1 MMNSLALRLE
11 KSLVPILG
19 RRYHTRSA
27 THLLAAPSSAV
38 SVGRNHLLQP
48 LILMKLPACPR
59 RRSVDGGPSDVCP
72 TPTSTNIRFFTSS
85 KRRPKPQLPPPPKFD
100 YKFDYHHTL
109 KTLQGIHQYV
119 KDNLSLDLWTV
130 NLLLVGFV
138 AGPYIYNAMKNSPHT
153 QDDYMFSIPVDD
165 PVEHSVRILME
176 LNEES
181 PSSSSSDEESFLK
194 SAFKNPEEDAKR
206 ILNDLLASEHLRTTA
221 SRIAS
226 GVIQSDP
233 FQNACKVLVRNIW
246 NDLVNDPETNN
257 QLVALVQAVLKN
269 DKVYAAVK
277 DMMVTLV
284 NDEEVYQELTKLVV
298 QLGEEKEVL
307 DATQRLLTESTHKTL
322 NDPSVLDHSMEFAT
336 EVVGDDV
343 VQRSGGEALRN
354 TLGYAVQ
361 PSSEAVLA
369 GLGTMIVAGLLH
381 FYFFRGGRSS
391 YIDEIMSPRPSFDS
405 LSVSDAGRNRSF
417 DSDAG
422 GKNVIYKV
430 CQSTWQIISKSV
442 YFPVVLFG
450 SICNGIKTVI
460 SLPQQAFSYSSE
472 KVQSCAGYIL
482 SMPNNLRTKL
492 ASISSC
498 ISSSVQASIASICTY
513 VSETS
518 IANLGSWFMKH
529 ISHTSKLTK
538 GATSHISSVSKRFA
552 KHGVKIITQLVASIR
567 IKWDESI
574 SDKSSPLM

>member
-1 MMNSLALRLE
+1 M
-11 KSLVPILG
+11 PILG

-27 THLLAAPSSAV
+27 SHSLAAASSSAI
-38 SVGRNHLLQP
+38 SVGRDHFLLQRA
-48 LILMKLPACPR
+48 LQIKLPACPR
-59 RRSVDGGPSDVCP
+59 RRGVAGGLSDVCP
-72 TPTSTNIRFFTSS
+72 TSINRRFFTSS
-85 KRRPKPQLPPPPKFD
+85 KKRDKTKPPPPKFD
-100 YKFDYHHTL
+100 YKFDYDHTL

-206 ILNDLLASEHLRTTA
+206 ILNDLMASEHLRTTV

-233 FQNACKVLVRNIW
+233 FQNACKVLVHNIW
-246 NDLVNDPETNN
+246 NDLVNDPETSN

-284 NDEEVYQELTKLVV
+284 NDEEVYRELTKLVV

-381 FYFFRGGRSS
+381 FYFFRGGRGNC
-391 YIDEIMSPRPSFDS
+391 IDDIMSPRPSFDS
-405 LSVSDAGRNRSF
+405 LSVGDAGMRNRSF

-422 GKNVIYKV
+422 GQNTISEIL
-430 CQSTWQIISKSV
+430 QSTWQIISKSISL
-442 YFPVVLFG
+442 PLVLFG
-450 SICNGIKTVI
+450 SMYNGIKTAV
-460 SLPQQAFSYSSE
+460 SLPRQALSYSLE
-472 KVQSCAGYIL
+472 KVQSCAGYI
-482 SMPNNLRTKL
+482 SSVPNNLWNKL
-492 ASISSC
+492 ASIPSC
-498 ISSSVQASIASICTY
+498 IGVSAKARTTSISTY
-513 VSETS
+513 VSAKLVCVGTG

-529 ISHTSKLTK
+529 INQTSILTK
-538 GATSHISSVSKRFA
+538 GATSHISSVSEKFA
-552 KHGVKIITQLVASIR
+552 RRGVKLITQLVASLR
-567 IKWDESI
+567 NKWDESRCDD
-574 SDKSSPLM
+574 STQSM